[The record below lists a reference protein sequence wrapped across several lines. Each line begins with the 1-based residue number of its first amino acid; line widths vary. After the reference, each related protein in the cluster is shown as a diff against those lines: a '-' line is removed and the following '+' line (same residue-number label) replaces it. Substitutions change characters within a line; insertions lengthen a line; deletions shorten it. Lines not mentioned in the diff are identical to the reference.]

1 MYVLCICGLLNV
13 ESTSNMDA
21 FELMNFYA
29 YEFCVVRSN
38 NLVVDEL
45 ENYILLKEVLQVEV
59 VTDEK

>member
-1 MYVLCICGLLNV
+1 LYVLCICGLLNV

-59 VTDEK
+59 TNEK

>member
-1 MYVLCICGLLNV
+1 
-13 ESTSNMDA
+13 MDA